1 MYASMKIEK
10 KHKETGKMTSE
21 RKVTGTRVSQTE
33 RYYMVELWENGS
45 TDPTRLVITY
55 KASGKTE
62 FISTAK
68 EIS

>member
-1 MYASMKIEK
+1 MKSSTNT
-10 KHKETGKMTSE
+10 TGGRQMEST
-21 RKVTGTRVSQTE
+21 RKVTGTRVSQTD

-68 EIS
+68 GGR

>member
-1 MYASMKIEK
+1 
-10 KHKETGKMTSE
+10 MTSE